1 MEPELTIGV
10 AFTPR
15 EWRVG
20 LQRHVR
26 DHVVGVALRLV
37 RDARTTVEEH
47 INVLVVDD
55 EAPFLS
61 PMLMSSLRERGVPV
75 IGLYDPEDVDGAGEG
90 ILERLGVD
98 TLLPVDVPADELVGA
113 ARALAARDDDLAP
126 RFEEVIAGLE
136 LDGGDA
142 GVPEHGRLVA
152 VGGPPGA
159 GATELAVALSQ
170 VWAARWRTLL
180 ADVDEVTPGVAR
192 RLHLALH
199 PHLLTALDGLRSAGF
214 EGVAGDDGDLLDA
227 ALARPLGSA
236 PELPFDVLAGLA
248 DPRDWPLVRPEDIE
262 ALLGMAARRWPMVV
276 VNLGPHLEDLSRFV
290 DRYGTS
296 RTALA
301 SADQLVGVCEAT
313 PRGALRFLDW
323 LVDTTT
329 LAPDRPV
336 DVVVNRAPRGAF
348 QRGELADALHEHAG
362 PRIASVTFVPDDRR
376 VAAAAWDGRLVPP
389 GKFLRGVAEVAA
401 RVASSGHAAE
411 AVAR

>member
-15 EWRVG
+15 EWRVT

-26 DHVVGVALRLV
+26 NHVAGVALRLV
-37 RDARTTVEEH
+37 RDARMTVEED
-47 INVLVVDD
+47 IDVLVVDD

-61 PMLMSSLRERGVPV
+61 PLLMRSLQERGVPV
-75 IGLYDPEDVDGAGEG
+75 IGLYDREDVDGAGEG

-98 TLLPVDVPADELVGA
+98 TLLPVDVPADELLDA

-136 LDGGDA
+136 LGGDDDCF
-142 GVPEHGRLVA
+142 PEHGRVVA

-159 GATELAVALSQ
+159 GATEIAVALAQ
-170 VWAARWRTLL
+170 LWAARSRTLL
-180 ADVDEVTPGVAR
+180 ADVDEVAPGVAR

-214 EGVAGDDGDLLDA
+214 EEVAGDDGDLLDA

-236 PELPFDVLAGLA
+236 PELPFDVLVGLA
-248 DPRDWPLVRPEDIE
+248 DPRDWPLVRPEDME
-262 ALLGMAARRWPMVV
+262 ALLGMAARRWSMVV

-290 DRYGTS
+290 DRYGTT
-296 RTALA
+296 RAALA
-301 SADQLVGVCEAT
+301 RADQVVGVCEAT
-313 PRGALRFLDW
+313 PRGVLRFLDW
-323 LVDTTT
+323 LVDAMT

-348 QRGELADALHEHAG
+348 QRGELAEALHEHAG
-362 PRIASVTFVPDDRR
+362 PRLASVTFVPDDRR
-376 VAAAAWDGRLVPP
+376 VPAAAWDGRLVPP
-389 GKFLRGVAEVAA
+389 GRFLRAVGGVARIAG
-401 RVASSGHAAE
+401 SGHAAE
-411 AVAR
+411 AVVR